1 MPINIIAA
9 VGVGNHVI
17 GANGDLPWSK
27 LPSDM
32 KHFRDTTMGHPVV
45 MGRKTWDSL
54 PAAYKPLPGRSNIV
68 LTRNTSLVKIEKG
81 SVIIHEN
88 IDIVLEIAKTEEI
101 FVIGGAE
108 IYQLFMPHA
117 QTIYLTAVHGE
128 FEGDAY
134 FPNISLSDW
143 FESTKRRH
151 HRSVEDSY
159 RLTFCKFSRNAK
171 HT

>member
-17 GANGDLPWSK
+17 GMNGNLPWSK

-54 PAAYKPLPGRSNIV
+54 PAEHKPLPGRSNIV
-68 LTRNTSLVKIEKG
+68 LTRNASLVKIEKG

-88 IDIVLEIAKTEEI
+88 IDIVLEIAKVEEV

-108 IYQLFMPHA
+108 IYQLFMPHT
-117 QTIYLTAVHGE
+117 QTIHLTVVHGE
-128 FEGDAY
+128 FKGDSY
-134 FPNISLSDW
+134 FPALSLSDW
-143 FESTKRRH
+143 FESTKRRP
-151 HRSVEDSY
+151 HRSTEDSC
-159 RLTFCKFSRNAK
+159 RLTFCTFSRKTK
-171 HT
+171 HV